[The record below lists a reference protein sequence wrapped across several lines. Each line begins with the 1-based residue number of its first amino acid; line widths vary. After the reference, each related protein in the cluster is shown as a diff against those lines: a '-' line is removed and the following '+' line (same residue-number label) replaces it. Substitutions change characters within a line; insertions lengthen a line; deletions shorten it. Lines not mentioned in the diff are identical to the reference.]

1 MEHLRL
7 REKLAVSTGCAREG
21 GPVGGC
27 RGRQRLNL
35 ELSRP
40 FQDLYLQLKGTREPL
55 KCLKQRS
62 HMSRLVFL
70 KK

>member
-1 MEHLRL
+1 M
-7 REKLAVSTGCAREG
+7 
-21 GPVGGC
+21 
-27 RGRQRLNL
+27 NL

-62 HMSRLVFL
+62 HMSRLVLL